1 MNVITLTMRAPKIYS
16 LRAMKFGIFYEH
28 QLPRPW
34 SADSEYRL
42 LHESL
47 AQIELADGLG
57 YDYAWEVEH
66 HFLEEYS
73 HSSAPEVFLGAASQR
88 TRRIRLGHGVIPL
101 PTRRS
106 GSPAPTSR
114 PSAAP
119 ASGAWARSASSSSPR
134 RLRAPGSTSTTST

>member
-1 MNVITLTMRAPKIYS
+1 
-16 LRAMKFGIFYEH
+16 MKFGIFYEH

-66 HFLEEYS
+66 HFLEAFG
-73 HSSAPEVFLGAASQR
+73 SATASFSFR
-88 TRRIRLGHGVIPL
+88 
-101 PTRRS
+101 PT
-106 GSPAPTSR
+106 T
-114 PSAAP
+114 
-119 ASGAWARSASSSSPR
+119 RSASPSGWR
-134 RLRAPGSTSTTST
+134 RSTS